1 MLVSHAFSLRTEP
14 PEQFGLA
21 QTRTKIHIDEVA
33 SHGFLLEPSVT
44 GIGQYQSNMAFNAAA
59 AADGGASAGMN
70 TVLIS
75 QATNLF
81 AGWPSDIL
89 ITKPSSRFG
98 LPKQGDLSPLTR
110 GSPLSSWPV
119 LPRLGLIPAHAGST
133 MSAFPYT
140 SSRTAHPRS
149 RGEHYQSRLGATR
162 FDGSSPLTRG
172 APSANHVQPQ
182 GTGLIPAHAG
192 STHNWVLSVSI

>member
-81 AGWPSDIL
+81 AGWPYDIL

-110 GSPLSSWPV
+110 GARCRRSRIRHRGRLIPAHAGSTKSAKRTPLISKAHPRSRGEHQTEDRCLYHGCGSSPLMRGALFKKV
-119 LPRLGLIPAHAGST
+119 GTGNIFGLIPAHAGST
-133 MSAFPYT
+133 
-140 SSRTAHPRS
+140 
-149 RGEHYQSRLGATR
+149 G
-162 FDGSSPLTRG
+162 
-172 APSANHVQPQ
+172 
-182 GTGLIPAHAG
+182 AHA
-192 STHNWVLSVSI
+192 